1 MSQLLGV
8 NAGAKAARKA
18 ATWLL
23 REENEEAQAALQA
36 AASDEERAAAEAAV
50 TAWEQAAWRQAWE
63 EAAWRQAVG
72 GHGAQDLEEQLRR
85 NVRSRPTSPDLAR
98 PRPTSSSLSGV
109 SIGSPQADEFQ
120 RLGRALDTLD
130 AALCSLHDEG
140 CDLSVTAAQQRE
152 ANAAGSLPRSHWWW
166 RLEAPA
172 YVSGGNPLIAP
183 LPAEAALAGD

>member
-1 MSQLLGV
+1 MRHAPTARHEAAAPGGGPQGEAQGV
-8 NAGAKAARKA
+8 GACGALPTSMLQRQKRARNGKGGGNAGAKAARKA

-50 TAWEQAAWRQAWE
+50 TAWV

-98 PRPTSSSLSGV
+98 PRPISR
-109 SIGSPQADEFQ
+109 QACA
-120 RLGRALDTLD
+120 RRRA
-130 AALCSLHDEG
+130 
-140 CDLSVTAAQQRE
+140 
-152 ANAAGSLPRSHWWW
+152 
-166 RLEAPA
+166 
-172 YVSGGNPLIAP
+172 
-183 LPAEAALAGD
+183 